1 MENYLENEV
10 EAIEFS
16 EKYSKVLS
24 SVADKVHAGVVHKLA
39 AEDLPTCYL
48 GPHFPGG
55 MPQKITNVLDKYP
68 TENSSHFIR
77 HSWSSWS
84 CTRPQ
89 GWPTLTEEWKAWV
102 PRMEFFFA
110 DHWQRIG
117 IYEAIKLTELD
128 IVVEKPILAAA
139 LSFWSSATNTMNLP
153 LGYMSPTILDI
164 CTLIGLSHVGVEISA
179 NHDLPTTF
187 GDGMLPPKFQDK
199 DEQKEAINQLK
210 RSRNYNTLYKKYAM
224 TDSNPSDREPP
235 KENEHAA
242 FLLYW
247 LSKYIFCCRSG
258 QCNREYAPLAESL
271 ASGTRLA
278 LGPFVLAHLY
288 RSLHDIVTNQM
299 DLDVGGPLW
308 LFQLWLRAYFPQMSN
323 IGPEYS
329 QDVGYGRHLLI
340 LPSSHLSVEK
350 CFTMLYTLRNLK
362 NFSVCY
368 SQWRPASLI
377 FGMTERCGAN
387 VTKDELKAAWGS
399 FLIPRDLPYGMIVGR
414 KRKPWV
420 EVYLP
425 NYFARQFGFI
435 QSCPVPYHKLENHL
449 CSWRVMFKS
458 KRECSLISERFHKQL
473 SRFKI
478 EDFQPSS
485 RPTLLLASWWS
496 NYSKKFV
503 SAENEDVFTLRI
515 KDTIAEVLKHDR
527 TEKRTRPF
535 TSSNDKPPALKKQT
549 TSHAQKTT
557 SANSGDS
564 SHTVEL
570 AISDEEGAADTW
582 VGDGDLI
589 SENTATSFP
598 KSDEAYM
605 DGKPEHESP
614 VSPQTTPIPQQEI
627 PDQETSYAHM
637 LTTDALA
644 LLDALDGQT
653 KPKPK
658 RADCEETKAAAK
670 FIETLCRSP
679 LLGVVTDGLYGR
691 LKKL

>member
-1 MENYLENEV
+1 
-10 EAIEFS
+10 
-16 EKYSKVLS
+16 
-24 SVADKVHAGVVHKLA
+24 
-39 AEDLPTCYL
+39 
-48 GPHFPGG
+48 
-55 MPQKITNVLDKYP
+55 
-68 TENSSHFIR
+68 
-77 HSWSSWS
+77 
-84 CTRPQ
+84 
-89 GWPTLTEEWKAWV
+89 
-102 PRMEFFFA
+102 
-110 DHWQRIG
+110 
-117 IYEAIKLTELD
+117 
-128 IVVEKPILAAA
+128 
-139 LSFWSSATNTMNLP
+139 MNLP

-164 CTLIGLSHVGVEISA
+164 CTLTGLSPVGVEISA

-210 RSRNYNTLYKKYAM
+210 RSRNYSTLYKKYAM

-308 LFQLWLRAYFPQMSN
+308 LFQLWLRAYFPHMSN

-329 QDVGYGRHLLI
+329 QDVGYGRHLMI

-368 SQWRPASLI
+368 SQWRSASLI
-377 FGMTERCGAN
+377 FSMTERCGAN

-414 KRKPWV
+414 KP
-420 EVYLP
+420 
-425 NYFARQFGFI
+425 
-435 QSCPVPYHKLENHL
+435 
-449 CSWRVMFKS
+449 
-458 KRECSLISERFHKQL
+458 
-473 SRFKI
+473 
-478 EDFQPSS
+478 
-485 RPTLLLASWWS
+485 
-496 NYSKKFV
+496 
-503 SAENEDVFTLRI
+503 ENEDVFTLRI

-527 TEKRTRPF
+527 MQKRTRPF

-570 AISDEEGAADTW
+570 AISDEEGTTDTW

-627 PDQETSYAHM
+627 PDQNAQELAELEKQANVIRGRMTVATTTINQEYNEHHQELKLFSTYGKET
-637 LTTDALA
+637 LEFL
-644 LLDALDGQT
+644 
-653 KPKPK
+653 
-658 RADCEETKAAAK
+658 AAK
-670 FIETLCRSP
+670 ADLDRTMAKYSIDWAVWEAILEIDFP
-679 LLGVVTDGLYGR
+679 PA
-691 LKKL
+691 